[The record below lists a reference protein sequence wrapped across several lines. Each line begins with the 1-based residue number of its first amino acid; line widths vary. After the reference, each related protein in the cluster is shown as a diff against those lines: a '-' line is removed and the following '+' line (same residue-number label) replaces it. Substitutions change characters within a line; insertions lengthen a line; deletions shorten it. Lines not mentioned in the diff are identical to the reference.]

1 MDDQRSEKL
10 KEGDKGQEKVED
22 TTHDIVH
29 QQRQAGAE
37 EEPVDSDSS
46 EDREFWKGAALVLS
60 QIESADNALDQ
71 EGGNNF
77 TRNKECDT
85 SLCFLSEECAGNIC
99 AVHSSDRD
107 QSPDVHKACCYN
119 SDQIELKRLKAIQL
133 LSQKKGKSGNNS

>member
-1 MDDQRSEKL
+1 MDDQRPEKL

-29 QQRQAGAE
+29 QQQRQAGAE

-60 QIESADNALDQ
+60 QIESADMQD
-71 EGGNNF
+71 NF
-77 TRNKECDT
+77 TQNKECDA
-85 SLCFLSEECAGNIC
+85 SLFFLSEECAGNIC